1 MNTKT
6 MEGLIG
12 ARTNMEIVNTPMR
25 VFREARR
32 KGDLAAMERAMG
44 YAGDFVGKAKE
55 YETEADE
62 GMKEEAKETREEAEA
77 RREEIIQKRREEREK
92 FEEKLEEDRN
102 TDRDTVEVSEEGK
115 ALLEE
120 GKILLKDNVD
130 SDNTT
135 SNGTKDDIIKKP
147 VTYTKTG
154 ELEQTRQSV
163 EVSVSV

>member
-77 RREEIIQKRREEREK
+77 RREEIIQKRREERA
-92 FEEKLEEDRN
+92 KLEERLEEGRN
-102 TDRDTVEVSEEGK
+102 TNIDTVEVSEEGK

-120 GKILLKDNVD
+120 EKASLKDNVD
-130 SDNTT
+130 LDNAV
-135 SNGTKDDIIKKP
+135 SNKTEVDIIKKP
-147 VTYTKTG
+147 ATYTKTG
-154 ELEQTRQSV
+154 ELEQTSQSLG
-163 EVSVSV
+163 VSVSV